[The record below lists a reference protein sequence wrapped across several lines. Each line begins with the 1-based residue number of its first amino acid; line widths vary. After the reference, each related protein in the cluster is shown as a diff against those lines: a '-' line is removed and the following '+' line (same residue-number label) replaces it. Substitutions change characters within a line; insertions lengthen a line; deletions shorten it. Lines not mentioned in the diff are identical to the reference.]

1 MLMMLVIL
9 STAIGTF
16 TGVVATVLL
25 MQRKGQ
31 FLASTADLA
40 ARQQA
45 PELERSLAT
54 AFATVEELRKQAAA
68 QGQILQQNREELER
82 KQQELDMELGR
93 RAAAEQQVGP
103 LTERVRDLTARVED
117 ERRQK
122 EELAG
127 WNVTLTAQ
135 AGQQSEAVAEQLRG
149 AEARSA
155 AERQKAAAELDAV
168 KHEKEELAEKVRD
181 LEARAAAERQAV
193 STDIEAVRGEKET
206 LAVQLRDLEAKAA
219 AERLAVWAEL
229 DGVRREN
236 GELAAQLRDLQTRSG
251 AELEAERRLKE
262 EWAQRHAALSAEA
275 GQQAGALAEQLHALE
290 ARVAEDRLRFATEL
304 DAARQERDALEA
316 EVEQERASAAEGME
330 LLSRAHKK
338 FSGVFEMRFTERHNG
353 NGHHAADGSAAADR
367 LPVPALTLAADD
379 EAVFAFA
386 PAEVQALSEVA
397 GD

>member
-1 MLMMLVIL
+1 MMLVIL

-16 TGVVATVLL
+16 TGVMATVLL

-31 FLASTADLA
+31 VLASGAELA

-54 AFATVEELRKQAAA
+54 AGATIDELRKQAAA

-82 KQQELDMELGR
+82 KQQELDAELGR
-93 RAAAEQQVGP
+93 RAAVEQQVAP
-103 LTERVRDLTARVED
+103 LNEKVRDLTARLDD

-135 AGQQSEAVAEQLRG
+135 AGQQSEAVAEQLRETEAKAA
-149 AEARSA
+149 AERQRVSAELESVKREKEELAAKLSELEAASA
-155 AERQKAAAELDAV
+155 AERQS
-168 KHEKEELAEKVRD
+168 
-181 LEARAAAERQAV
+181 V
-193 STDIEAVRGEKET
+193 STGIEAERGEKEA
-206 LAVQLRDLEAKAA
+206 LAAQLRELEAKAA

-236 GELAAQLRDLQTRSG
+236 EELTAQIRDLQAKSG
-251 AELEAERRLKE
+251 AELETERRLKD

-275 GQQAGALAEQLHALE
+275 GQQARALAEQLRAQE
-290 ARVAEDRLRFATEL
+290 ARMAEDRLRFATEL
-304 DAARQERDALEA
+304 DAARQQRDALEA
-316 EVEQERASAAEGME
+316 EVERERASAAEGME
-330 LLSRAHKK
+330 LLSLAHKK
-338 FSGVFEMRFTERHNG
+338 FSGVFEMRFAEAHNG
-353 NGHHAADGSAAADR
+353 NGHHPANGSAGGEH
-367 LPVPALTLAADD
+367 LPMPALALAADD

-386 PAEVQALSEVA
+386 PAEARTMSEVA